1 MLTHMAL
8 NRPEPGLFCG
18 FRPNPEQIPQ
28 FQQCYP
34 PVAARTDLGPPG
46 FQQPDRAPF
55 LNPSDQR
62 SFHTPIGQHSV
73 HSPVDNRNPVPD
85 QGRRSRMASS
95 GPAAAAEPR
104 QRRDERRA
112 DPGDEISAR
121 VRTLERQL
129 IANRAK
135 SAMEAETKR
144 MATAI
149 NPATDRGLQLQH
161 EMYAAIYAAEKNQK
175 GGLALAGDLGVF
187 LRNRCR
193 RLGYMAEDIT
203 TYAQQKVAEL
213 GEDATEEQ
221 IAEVDKKILRFF
233 QDKRVKAEEVL
244 AKLPEWLRDN
254 R

>member
-1 MLTHMAL
+1 MAD
-8 NRPEPGLFCG
+8 PGI
-18 FRPNPEQIPQ
+18 RRENK
-28 FQQCYP
+28 
-34 PVAARTDLGPPG
+34 
-46 FQQPDRAPF
+46 
-55 LNPSDQR
+55 PSD
-62 SFHTPIGQHSV
+62 
-73 HSPVDNRNPVPD
+73 
-85 QGRRSRMASS
+85 A
-95 GPAAAAEPR
+95 
-104 QRRDERRA
+104 
-112 DPGDEISAR
+112 GDEISAR
-121 VRTLERQL
+121 VRMLERQVR
-129 IANRAK
+129 ANKAK
-135 SAMEAETKR
+135 AAIEAETKR

-175 GGLALAGDLGVF
+175 GGLALAGDTGVF

-221 IAEVDKKILRFF
+221 IAEVDKKILRFY

-244 AKLPEWLRDN
+244 AKHPEWLRDN